1 MLRVGTADVLLHG
14 PKALLASAALA
25 TGGAV
30 MVAQRANNDI
40 ALVADGEGARQ
51 RCCARRR
58 HGCKHQ
64 WQKRPNEAMAREKAG
79 R

>member
-1 MLRVGTADVLLHG
+1 
-14 PKALLASAALA
+14 
-25 TGGAV
+25 

-58 HGCKHQ
+58 HGCEHQ
-64 WQKRPNEAMAREKAG
+64 WQKLPREAMAREKAG
-79 R
+79 RWDREALLELAQLRVKATMSVEAGVVTTAG